1 MYNRIRVMVFN
12 ATFKNKYFSY
22 IVVVSFIGRG
32 NLSTRRKPLTCS
44 KSLTNNMN
52 NRSKVKINLLPIKS
66 NQRFHI
72 FEL

>member
-1 MYNRIRVMVFN
+1 MYNMIRVMVFN

-32 NLSTRRKPLTCS
+32 NPSTRRKPLTCS
-44 KSLTNNMN
+44 KSLTN